1 MIRQNKNKLKRPLA
15 LLLVCV
21 LLAGVAI
28 PAHALLTETPDASGS
43 PTVRVIST
51 LTDGGQ
57 YLEVGLNIDSKEDGK
72 FQSVGAL
79 LKYDP
84 DMLTPVQWD
93 EPATEINVPVSSEAA
108 KTWSEAELLPAKGAD
123 ELNGKVAAAAKS
135 EASGFLYLSAESAR
149 VKNGFM
155 QPLPTEAGDK
165 TTLPTLS
172 ETTTQG
178 LPISAIAKAETPS
191 QQAVVVRFKVNE
203 KPPAEAGGD
212 ITEAAPQPELYS
224 LAELAAALDIVD
236 PTADEATTLSF
247 PLADKSGLT
256 YIADNTSVSS
266 AGQTTPANLEFL
278 WVQEGVTVNSGT
290 GGVASPENF
299 ASIVFYDWDDTVLG
313 SVVVPKGDATEQV
326 KAFEKSLAATDD
338 EKAALSNEDK
348 TELWADLPDK
358 PLTNKRGYSFEG
370 VWIDYNSET
379 LTHYGS
385 KVQGNMIYKPSTAE
399 EGVIDFTNVQS
410 DLLVKACYGAN
421 NELYQGGGA
430 FEYYTTEII
439 SNERVA
445 GNVFLIQIKVKR
457 ENTVDGK
464 VVGVPRLGEPAV
476 RIRMASG
483 DLELPQLVTM
493 PNKDEYI
500 IEAVPS
506 TLVDNFRYVVIDTYQ
521 NRNWPN
527 IAVKSNEFRQERGGV
542 ENNLI
547 ENNTWSDSGTV
558 IGSGFY
564 YEGTVAMI
572 NNLVMPG
579 GSISDINKLLLD
591 EFGLNYKMV
600 STIPPIDAIKVTQAR
615 QYIQNAFNQLNGIS
629 SDSPTKPNYQ
639 HLSYKQIQ
647 YAIASEGALL
657 SE

>member
-290 GGVASPENF
+290 GGGSTEGIIAVTAF
-299 ASIVFYDWDDTVLG
+299 DWDGTMLG
-313 SVVVPKGDATEQV
+313 SFIFAADADPDKQLENAQEALDAFVAQEDIAAVLQSHAGYDFLTWV
-326 KAFEKSLAATDD
+326 K
-338 EKAALSNEDK
+338 NEDK
-348 TELWADLPDK
+348 IPSSYGTRVSSSSNTTL
-358 PLTNKRGYSFEG
+358 
-370 VWIDYNSET
+370 ET
-379 LTHYGS
+379 LE
-385 KVQGNMIYKPSTAE
+385 IADEDILDFSTL
-399 EGVIDFTNVQS
+399 TQS
-410 DLLVKACYGAN
+410 TTMKAA
-421 NELYQGGGA
+421 
-430 FEYYTTEII
+430 YTT
-439 SNERVA
+439 NEECILGDGLSSADARDARRYITSIVSYDRFGTGNSFSIRIKIER
-445 GNVFLIQIKVKR
+445 GNVPRVTNGALRVRMNIDG
-457 ENTVDGK
+457 VDIFSQYDL
-464 VVGVPRLGEPAV
+464 VGADSEIVEVAPFAQSAANG
-476 RIRMASG
+476 
-483 DLELPQLVTM
+483 
-493 PNKDEYI
+493 
-500 IEAVPS
+500 
-506 TLVDNFRYVVIDTYQ
+506 TLKGAEIVEWTVIDTYGIS
-521 NRNWPN
+521 NWVGAAERTKLEECRSKASFSVKSVGSANN
-527 IAVKSNEFRQERGGV
+527 IAVWDEGTYPFYGVAAGINNALEEYHNIKITSDNPASVTPTNNNMAGVSVPILRSIGIPTRAIGAMRIELYNEW
-542 ENNLI
+542 I
-547 ENNTWSDSGTV
+547 ESGMTDLDYQAIYEAASGT
-558 IGSGFY
+558 
-564 YEGTVAMI
+564 
-572 NNLVMPG
+572 
-579 GSISDINKLLLD
+579 LLH
-591 EFGLNYKMV
+591 NV
-600 STIPPIDAIKVTQAR
+600 
-615 QYIQNAFNQLNGIS
+615 N
-629 SDSPTKPNYQ
+629 
-639 HLSYKQIQ
+639 
-647 YAIASEGALL
+647 
-657 SE
+657 